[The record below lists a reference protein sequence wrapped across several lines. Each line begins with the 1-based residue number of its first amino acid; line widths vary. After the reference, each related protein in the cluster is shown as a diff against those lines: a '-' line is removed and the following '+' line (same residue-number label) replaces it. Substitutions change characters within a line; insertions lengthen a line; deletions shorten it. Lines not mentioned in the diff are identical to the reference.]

1 MLPLLIFA
9 LQSVPVQTVP
19 VQTVPAAPAKEPPR
33 FTQCMDLATS
43 DPGKALTDA
52 VQWRSEGG
60 GVLARQCL
68 GVAYANSGKWAA
80 AAGTFEDAA
89 REAETGKDP
98 RAPQY
103 WASAG
108 NAWIA
113 AQEPAKARAAIDA
126 ALATGAL
133 TGLDLGE
140 AHLDRAR
147 AMVALGDMDTAR
159 SDIDKT
165 LSYAPSDPLAWLLS
179 ATLARRAGDLPRAA
193 TDITQALKLSGDDP
207 SVQLEAGNIAA
218 SSGNEADARA
228 AWNRVIELAPGT
240 PMAGAARKALEQF
253 SATEK

>member
-1 MLPLLIFA
+1 MLPILILA
-9 LQSVPVQTVP
+9 LQTVP
-19 VQTVPAAPAKEPPR
+19 VQEATAAPKEPPR

-43 DPGKALTDA
+43 DPAKALVDA
-52 VQWRSEGG
+52 VQWRGEGG

-68 GVAYANSGKWAA
+68 GVAYANSDKWAA
-80 AAGTFEDAA
+80 AAGAFEDAA

-113 AQEPAKARAAIDA
+113 AGEPAKGRAAIDA
-126 ALATGAL
+126 ALATGKLA
-133 TGLDLGE
+133 GLDLGE

-147 AMVALGDMDTAR
+147 AMVAAGDMEAAR
-159 SDIDKT
+159 SDIDKALT
-165 LSYAPSDPLAWLLS
+165 YADKDPLAWLLS

-193 TDITQALKLSGDDP
+193 NDITTALRLSGEDP

-218 SSGNEADARA
+218 ASGNEADART
-228 AWNRVIELAPGT
+228 AWARVIELAPGT
-240 PMAGAARKALEQF
+240 GLATAARKALEQF

>member
-9 LQSVPVQTVP
+9 LQ
-19 VQTVPAAPAKEPPR
+19 TVPAPAAPGKEPPR

-43 DPGKALTDA
+43 DPAKGQVDA
-52 VQWRSEGG
+52 TMWRTEGG

-68 GVAYANSGKWAA
+68 GVSYANQGKWAA
-80 AAGTFEDAA
+80 AAGAFEDAA

-98 RAPQY
+98 RAPNY

-113 AQEPAKARAAIDA
+113 GGEPAKARAAIDA
-126 ALATGAL
+126 ALATGTL
-133 TGLDLGE
+133 GGLDLGE

-147 AMVALGDMDTAR
+147 AMVALGDMDAAR
-159 SDIDKT
+159 SDIDKAT
-165 LSYAPSDPLAWLLS
+165 TYAANDPLAWLLS

-193 TDITQALKLSGDDP
+193 GDITEALRRAGDDP

-218 SSGNEADARA
+218 ASGNEADARA
-228 AWNRVIELAPGT
+228 AWNRAIELAPGGAVAT
-240 PMAGAARKALEQF
+240 AARKALEQF

>member
-1 MLPLLIFA
+1 MLPFLILA
-9 LQSVPVQTVP
+9 L
-19 VQTVPAAPAKEPPR
+19 QTVPAPAATPPAAPGKEPPR
-33 FTQCMDLATS
+33 FTQCMDLATG
-43 DPGKALTDA
+43 DPAKAITDA

-68 GVAYANSGKWAA
+68 GVAYANQGKWAA
-80 AAGTFEDAA
+80 AAGAFEDAA

-98 RAPQY
+98 RAPNY

-113 AQEPAKARAAIDA
+113 AGEPAKGRAAIDA

-133 TGLDLGE
+133 AGLDLGE

-159 SDIDKT
+159 SDIDKALT
-165 LSYAPSDPLAWLLS
+165 YADKDPLAWLLS
-179 ATLARRAGDLPRAA
+179 ATLARRASDLPRAA
-193 TDITQALKLSGDDP
+193 NDITAALKLSGDDP

-218 SSGNEADARA
+218 ASGNEADART
-228 AWNRVIELAPGT
+228 AWTRAIELAPGT
-240 PMAGAARKALEQF
+240 GIASSARKALEQF

>member
-1 MLPLLIFA
+1 MLPLLILA
-9 LQSVPVQTVP
+9 LQTAPA
-19 VQTVPAAPAKEPPR
+19 QTVPAAPEKEPPR

-43 DPGKALTDA
+43 DPAKALADS

-68 GVAYANSGKWAA
+68 GVAYANQGKFAA

-89 REAETGKDP
+89 REAETAKDP

-113 AQEPAKARAAIDA
+113 AQQPAKARAAIDA
-126 ALATGAL
+126 ALATGTLA
-133 TGLDLGE
+133 GLDLGE
-140 AHLDRAR
+140 AHLDRSR
-147 AMVALGDMDTAR
+147 AMVALGDMDSAR
-159 SDIDKT
+159 SDIDKALT
-165 LSYAPSDPLAWLLS
+165 YAPSDPLAWLLS

-193 TDITQALKLSGDDP
+193 TDITEALKRSGDDP

-218 SSGNEADARA
+218 ASGNEADART

-240 PMAGAARKALEQF
+240 GLAGAARKALEQF

>member
-1 MLPLLIFA
+1 MLPLLILA
-9 LQSVPVQTVP
+9 LQTAPVQD
-19 VQTVPAAPAKEPPR
+19 VPAAPKEPPR

-43 DPGKALTDA
+43 DPAKALTDA

-60 GVLARQCL
+60 GFLARQCL
-68 GVAYANSGKWAA
+68 GVAYANQGKWAA
-80 AAGTFEDAA
+80 SAGTFEDAA
-89 REAETGKDP
+89 HEAETAKDP

-113 AQEPAKARAAIDA
+113 ALEPAKARAAIDA
-126 ALATGAL
+126 ALAAGTL
-133 TGLDLGE
+133 DGLELGE

-147 AMVALGDMDTAR
+147 AMVALGDAESAR
-159 SDIDKT
+159 SDLDKALT
-165 LSYAPSDPLAWLLS
+165 YAATDPLAWLLS
-179 ATLARRAGDLPRAA
+179 ATLARRSGDLPRAA
-193 TDITQALKLSGDDP
+193 NDITEALKRSGDDP

-218 SSGNEADARA
+218 ASGNEADART

-240 PMAGAARKALEQF
+240 GLASAARKALGQF